1 MQIRKWRRTGP
12 LGAHSS
18 REPYR
23 QGRFGRFLT
32 VGSRPIPF
40 AKSKALRAPSCA
52 ILIKG
57 RAKSAV
63 LICAM
68 SGLTEPM
75 PSEQR
80 AKLDSSVPPPKPI
93 PAVQHFNDFA
103 RLDQSAPRNDLASPR
118 REDEN
123 DPVRVLVKRPMK
135 LSELERYAIEAAL
148 QRTGGTVT
156 RAMRQLGIGRT
167 TLYRKLKKYGL
178 R

>member
-1 MQIRKWRRTGP
+1 MRLRSTG
-12 LGAHSS
+12 
-18 REPYR
+18 R
-23 QGRFGRFLT
+23 GR
-32 VGSRPIPF
+32 VKGSPKR
-40 AKSKALRAPSCA
+40 
-52 ILIKG
+52 
-57 RAKSAV
+57 AV

-68 SGLTEPM
+68 SGLSEPM

-80 AKLDSSVPPPKPI
+80 AALDSSIPAPKPI

-103 RLDQSAPRNDLASPR
+103 RLDQNAPKNDLASPKK
-118 REDEN
+118 EDEL
-123 DPVRVLVKRPMK
+123 DPVRILVKRPMK

-148 QRTGGTVT
+148 QRTGGNVT

>member
-1 MQIRKWRRTGP
+1 
-12 LGAHSS
+12 
-18 REPYR
+18 
-23 QGRFGRFLT
+23 
-32 VGSRPIPF
+32 
-40 AKSKALRAPSCA
+40 
-52 ILIKG
+52 
-57 RAKSAV
+57 
-63 LICAM
+63 M
-68 SGLTEPM
+68 SGLSEPM

-80 AKLDSSVPPPKPI
+80 VGLDSSIPPPKPI

-103 RLDQSAPRNDLASPR
+103 RLDQNAPKNDLASPR
-118 REDEN
+118 KEDEL

-148 QRTGGTVT
+148 QRTGGNVT

>member
-1 MQIRKWRRTGP
+1 
-12 LGAHSS
+12 
-18 REPYR
+18 
-23 QGRFGRFLT
+23 
-32 VGSRPIPF
+32 
-40 AKSKALRAPSCA
+40 
-52 ILIKG
+52 
-57 RAKSAV
+57 
-63 LICAM
+63 
-68 SGLTEPM
+68 M

-80 AKLDSSVPPPKPI
+80 VGMDSSIPPPKPI

-103 RLDQSAPRNDLASPR
+103 RLDQNAPKNDATPR
-118 REDEN
+118 KEDEL

-148 QRTGGTVT
+148 QRTGGNVT

>member
-1 MQIRKWRRTGP
+1 MAVPDLDVADCKFPADTVCQIFYRRASSARCRVKGP
-12 LGAHSS
+12 PK
-18 REPYR
+18 R
-23 QGRFGRFLT
+23 
-32 VGSRPIPF
+32 
-40 AKSKALRAPSCA
+40 
-52 ILIKG
+52 
-57 RAKSAV
+57 AV

-68 SGLTEPM
+68 PGFSEPM

-80 AKLDSSVPPPKPI
+80 AGLESSIPPPKPI

-103 RLDQSAPRNDLASPR
+103 RLDQSAPKNDLASPR
-118 REDEN
+118 KEDEL
-123 DPVRVLVKRPMK
+123 DPVRILVKRPMK

-148 QRTGGTVT
+148 QRTGGNVT